1 MEMLNMK
8 SIKAKLSAIVITLF
22 VIALGVLAGLNFW
35 QSQKMLV
42 QDVENEIALTAQTN
56 GEAVGMWLEGH
67 KKELEAISRSPV
79 MINGS
84 RESRVSYIIA
94 EINNNKLYENI
105 FWTDANGDYIDTRG
119 ITGNSK
125 SRPYFASAIAGNTF
139 ITDPIISPT
148 SGKLVVVIATPIK
161 ADGRVVGILAG
172 AINIE
177 EVEKRILGIKVAQ
190 TGYAYVLRTDGTII
204 VHPNKEIM
212 NKVNVN
218 NDPNATPPLKA
229 AVEKMLKGEKGIAGY
244 DYAGIEKYLAYAPIT
259 GTSWSIGVTVPTTE
273 ARAQLRTFAWIS
285 LITIVIVLILAILVI
300 LVVSARIA
308 RPLQILEGVANRIA
322 GGDLSITNIN
332 VNSQDELGRLAR
344 AFEIMVDNLRNLVR
358 KIDTSSELVA
368 ASAEELTA
376 SAHQS
381 SQAANQVAGSIADVS
396 KRTEEQLNVANNT
409 SAVVQQMSDNIQQIA
424 VNVNL
429 VSEQSAQAM
438 EKADEGNKSVD
449 KAVSQMAHIEQTVNK
464 SAGVVANLGE
474 RSKEIGQII
483 DTISGI
489 AGQTN
494 LLALNAAIEA
504 ARAGEQGRGF
514 AVVAEEVRKLAEQS
528 QEAAKKIAELISEIQ
543 GDTNKAVIAMD
554 EGTREV
560 KLGAEV
566 VNASGQAFLEITAL
580 VTQVSGQIGEISS
593 AIKQMAN
600 GSRQIVDSV
609 NQIDDL
615 SKKTSGEA
623 QTVAAATE
631 EQSASMEEIASSSQ
645 VLAKLATD
653 LREAVNKFVV

>member
-1 MEMLNMK
+1 MK
-8 SIKAKLSAIVITLF
+8 SIKAKLSAIVIALF
-22 VIALGVLAGLNFW
+22 VVALGVLAGLNFW
-35 QSQKMLV
+35 QSQKMLT

-67 KKELEAISRSPV
+67 KKELEAISRSPI

-84 RESRVSYIIA
+84 RESRVAYITA

-105 FWTDANGDYIDTRG
+105 FWTDVKGDYVDTRG
-119 ITGNSK
+119 IAGNSTN
-125 SRPYFASAIAGNTF
+125 RPYFASAIAGNTF
-139 ITDPIISPT
+139 ITDPIISPG

-161 ADGRVVGILAG
+161 DGGRVVGILAG

-190 TGYAYVLRTDGTII
+190 TGYAYVLRADGTII
-204 VHPNKEIM
+204 VHPNKELT
-212 NKVNVN
+212 NKVNFN
-218 NDPNATPPLKA
+218 SDPKATPPLKA

-244 DYAGIEKYLAYAPIT
+244 TYDGIEKYLAYAPIT
-259 GTSWSIGVTVPTTE
+259 GTAWSIGVTVPSVE
-273 ARAQLRTFAWIS
+273 ARAQLRTFAWTS
-285 LITIVIVLILAILVI
+285 LLTIGIVLIVAILVI
-300 LVVSARIA
+300 LVTAARIA
-308 RPLQILEGVANRIA
+308 KPLQILEEVANRIA
-322 GGDLSITNIN
+322 GGDLSVTNIH

-358 KIDTSSELVA
+358 RIDTSSELVA
-368 ASAEELTA
+368 SSAEELTA

-381 SQAANQVAGSIADVS
+381 SQASIQVAGSIADVS
-396 KRTEEQLNVANNT
+396 KRMEEQLTVANST
-409 SAVVQQMSDNIQQIA
+409 SSVIQQMADNIQQIA
-424 VNVNL
+424 ANVNQ
-429 VSEQSAQAM
+429 VAAQSAQTM
-438 EKADEGNKSVD
+438 DKAAEGNKSVD
-449 KAVSQMAHIEQTVNK
+449 KAISQMAHLEETVNS

-474 RSKEIGQII
+474 RSKEIGETV
-483 DTISGI
+483 DTIAGI

-528 QEAAKKIAELISEIQ
+528 QEAAKKIAALISEIQ
-543 GDTNKAVIAMD
+543 GDTNKAVIAME

-566 VNASGQAFLEITAL
+566 VDASGRAFLEITTL
-580 VTQVSGQIGEISS
+580 VTQVSGQIGEISA
-593 AIKQMAN
+593 AIKQMAA
-600 GSRQIVDSV
+600 GSRQIVGSV
-609 NQIDDL
+609 NQMDDL

-645 VLAKLATD
+645 VLAKLAMD

>member
-1 MEMLNMK
+1 MK
-8 SIKAKLSAIVITLF
+8 SIKAKLAAIVISLF

-35 QSQKMLV
+35 QSQKMLTH
-42 QDVENEIALTAQTN
+42 DVENELALTAQTN

-67 KKELEAISRSPV
+67 KKELEAIARSPLL
-79 MINGS
+79 INGS
-84 RESRVSYIIA
+84 RESRVAYISA

-119 ITGNSK
+119 ASGNSTN
-125 SRPYFASAIAGNTF
+125 RPYFASAIAGNTF

-161 ADGRVVGILAG
+161 ADGRVAGILAG

-204 VHPNKEIM
+204 VHPNKEIV
-212 NKVNVN
+212 NKTNIN
-218 NDPNATPPLKA
+218 NDPHATPPLQA
-229 AVEKMLKGEKGIAGY
+229 AAAKMLQGEKGIAGY
-244 DYAGIEKYLAYAPIT
+244 HYEGIERYLAYAPIT
-259 GTSWSIGVTVPTTE
+259 GTSWSIGVTVPAAE

-285 LITIVIVLILAILVI
+285 LLTIVAVLIAAILVI
-300 LVVSARIA
+300 LVAAARIA
-308 RPLQILEGVANRIA
+308 RPLQILEGAANRVA
-322 GGDLSITNIN
+322 GGDLSVTNIS

-344 AFEIMVDNLRNLVR
+344 AFEIMVENLRTLVR

-368 ASAEELTA
+368 TSAEELTA
-376 SAHQS
+376 GAHQS
-381 SQAANQVAGSIADVS
+381 SQAANQVAGSITDVS
-396 KRTEEQLNVANNT
+396 SRMEEQLKVANNT

-424 VNVNL
+424 ANVDQ
-429 VSEQSAQAM
+429 VAAQSTQAR
-438 EKADEGNKSVD
+438 EKAAAGNKSVD
-449 KAVSQMAHIEQTVNK
+449 KAVSQMAHIEQTVNS

-474 RSKEIGQII
+474 RSKEIGQIV
-483 DTISGI
+483 DTIAGI

-528 QEAAKKIAELISEIQ
+528 QEAAKKIAALISEIQ
-543 GDTNKAVIAMD
+543 EDTNKAVTAMD

-580 VTQVSGQIGEISS
+580 VTQVSGQIGEISA
-593 AIKQMAN
+593 AIKQIAN
-600 GSRQIVDSV
+600 GSRQMSV
-609 NQIDDL
+609 RY
-615 SKKTSGEA
+615 SKWMT
-623 QTVAAATE
+623 
-631 EQSASMEEIASSSQ
+631 
-645 VLAKLATD
+645 
-653 LREAVNKFVV
+653 

>member
-1 MEMLNMK
+1 MK
-8 SIKAKLSAIVITLF
+8 SIKAKLSAIVIALF
-22 VIALGVLAGLNFW
+22 VVALGVLAGLNYW
-35 QSQKMLV
+35 QSQKMLT

-79 MINGS
+79 MLNGS
-84 RESRVSYIIA
+84 RESRVAYITA

-105 FWTDANGDYIDTRG
+105 FWTDVKGDYVDTRG
-119 ITGNSK
+119 IAGNSTN
-125 SRPYFASAIAGNTF
+125 RPYFASAIAGNTF
-139 ITDPIISPT
+139 ITDPIVSPGT
-148 SGKLVVVIATPIK
+148 GKLVVVIATPIK
-161 ADGRVVGILAG
+161 EGGRVVGILAG
-172 AINIE
+172 AISLE

-204 VHPNKEIM
+204 VHPNKELT
-212 NKVNVN
+212 NKVNFN
-218 NDPNATPPLKA
+218 NDPKATPPLKA

-244 DYAGIEKYLAYAPIT
+244 TYDGIEKYLAYAPIT
-259 GTSWSIGVTVPTTE
+259 GTSWSIGVTVPAVE
-273 ARAQLRTFAWIS
+273 AKAQLKTFAWIS
-285 LITIVIVLILAILVI
+285 LLTIGTVLILAILVI
-300 LVVSARIA
+300 LATAARIA
-308 RPLQILEGVANRIA
+308 KPLQILEGVANRIA
-322 GGDLSITNIN
+322 GGDLSITDIH

-344 AFEIMVDNLRNLVR
+344 AFETMVDNLRNLVHR
-358 KIDTSSELVA
+358 IDTSSELVA
-368 ASAEELTA
+368 SSAEELTA

-381 SQAANQVAGSIADVS
+381 SQASTQVAGSIADVS
-396 KRTEEQLNVANNT
+396 KRMEEQLTVANST
-409 SAVVQQMSDNIQQIA
+409 SSVIQQMADNIQQIA
-424 VNVNL
+424 ANVNQ
-429 VSEQSAQAM
+429 VAAQSAQTM
-438 EKADEGNKSVD
+438 DKAAEGNKSVD
-449 KAVSQMAHIEQTVNK
+449 KAISQMAHLEETVNS

-474 RSKEIGQII
+474 RSKEIGEIV
-483 DTISGI
+483 DTIAGI

-528 QEAAKKIAELISEIQ
+528 QEAAKKIAALISEIQ
-543 GDTNKAVIAMD
+543 GDTNKAVIAME

-566 VNASGQAFLEITAL
+566 VDASGRAFLEITTL
-580 VTQVSGQIGEISS
+580 VTQVSGQIGEISA
-593 AIKQMAN
+593 AIKQMAD
-600 GSRQIVDSV
+600 GSRQIVGSV
-609 NQIDDL
+609 NQMDDL

-645 VLAKLATD
+645 VLAKLAMD